1 VAVKERAYLAVD
13 IGGTKLSAGIVSDD
27 GRVLAQDRCETP
39 SDGVW
44 EALESLVQRVRARVT
59 SLATTS
65 GFEYD
70 LIACGVGS
78 GGPMS
83 DDGDKVSTL
92 SIPTWRDFPLRSS
105 IASLTGLPT
114 FVDNDAKA
122 IVLGEV
128 WCGAA
133 VGCRD
138 VIGMVVSTGVGGGI
152 ITDGKLLDGNT
163 GNAGH
168 IGHINVV
175 PNGRLC
181 KCGARGCLEAV
192 ASGTAIAA
200 MTGKPAAQAT
210 PEIVHQTGA
219 YVGRAV
225 ASVAALLDL
234 RLAVIGG
241 SVALGFGEPF
251 FHAAQAE
258 ADRYARISFARGV
271 RIRPTGLGADAP
283 LVGAA
288 AVARRFTS

>member
-1 VAVKERAYLAVD
+1 MTAERAYLAVD
-13 IGGTKLSAGIVSDD
+13 IGGTKLSCGVVSLD
-27 GRVLAQDRCETP
+27 GRVLAQERCATP
-39 SDGVW
+39 EVQVW
-44 EALESLVQRVRARVT
+44 ETLSALVGRIMTGAGHVQ
-59 SLATTS
+59 
-65 GFEYD
+65 
-70 LIACGVGS
+70 LIACGVGA

-83 DDGDKVSTL
+83 DHGDNVSTL
-92 SIPTWRDFPLRSS
+92 SIPSWREFALRSS
-105 IASLTGLPT
+105 LARLTGLAT

-122 IVLGEV
+122 VVLGET

-152 ITDGKLLDGNT
+152 ITDGRLLDGNS

-168 IGHINVV
+168 IGHICVV

-192 ASGTAIAA
+192 ASGTAIAEI
-200 MTGKPAAQAT
+200 TGQPAADA
-210 PEIVHQTGA
+210 PPHVIEQTGM

-251 FHAAQAE
+251 FRAAQTE
-258 ADRYARISFARGV
+258 ADRYATISFARG
-271 RIRPTGLGADAP
+271 IRLLPAGLGADAP

-288 AVARRFTS
+288 AIARRQLA

>member
-1 VAVKERAYLAVD
+1 VTVKERAYLAVD
-13 IGGTKLSAGIVSDD
+13 IGGTKLSAGIVSGD
-27 GRVLAQDRCETP
+27 GRVLAQDRYETP
-39 SDGVW
+39 SEGVW
-44 EALESLVQRVRARVT
+44 DVLESLVQHVRTRVT
-59 SLATTS
+59 SLVSPS
-65 GFEYD
+65 GSEYE
-70 LIACGVGS
+70 LVACGVGS

-83 DDGDKVSTL
+83 DDGDNVSPL

-122 IVLGEV
+122 VVLGEV

-152 ITDGKLLDGNT
+152 ITDGRLLNGNT

-168 IGHINVV
+168 IGHVNVA

-181 KCGARGCLEAV
+181 KCGARGCLEAL

-210 PEIVHQTGA
+210 PDVVHQTGV

-258 ADRYARISFARGV
+258 ADRYARISFAQGV
-271 RIRPTGLGADAP
+271 RIRPTGLGVDAP

>member
-1 VAVKERAYLAVD
+1 MTAERAYLAVD
-13 IGGTKLSAGIVSDD
+13 IGGTKLSCGVVSLD
-27 GRVLAQDRCETP
+27 GRVLAQERCATP
-39 SDGVW
+39 PTQVW
-44 EALESLVQRVRARVT
+44 DTLASLVGRVT
-59 SLATTS
+59 AGAAHL
-65 GFEYD
+65 E
-70 LIACGVGS
+70 LIACGVGA

-83 DDGDKVSTL
+83 ADGDKVSTL
-92 SIPTWRDFPLRSS
+92 SIPSWRNFALR
-105 IASLTGLPT
+105 ASLAQLTGLAT

-122 IVLGEV
+122 VVLGET

-133 VGCRD
+133 VECRD

-152 ITDGKLLDGNT
+152 ITDGRLLDGDS

-168 IGHINVV
+168 IGHICVV

-192 ASGTAIAA
+192 ASGTAIAE
-200 MTGKPAAQAT
+200 MTGQPAVDAPAHVV
-210 PEIVHQTGA
+210 EQTGM

-251 FHAAQAE
+251 FRAAQTE
-258 ADRYARISFARGV
+258 ADRYAAIEFARG
-271 RIRPTGLGADAP
+271 IRLLPAGLGGDAP

-288 AVARRFTS
+288 AIARRQLA

>member
-1 VAVKERAYLAVD
+1 MTAERAYLAVD
-13 IGGTKLSAGIVSDD
+13 IGGTKLSCGVVSLD
-27 GRVLAQDRCETP
+27 GRVLAQERCATP
-39 SDGVW
+39 PAQVW
-44 EALESLVQRVRARVT
+44 DALSGLVGRVMAGAAH
-59 SLATTS
+59 LQ
-65 GFEYD
+65 
-70 LIACGVGS
+70 LIACGVGA

-83 DDGDKVSTL
+83 DNGDKVSTL
-92 SIPTWRDFPLRSS
+92 SIPSWRNFALRSS
-105 IASLTGLPT
+105 LAQLTGLAT

-122 IVLGEV
+122 VVLGET

-152 ITDGKLLDGNT
+152 ITDGRLLDGDS

-168 IGHINVV
+168 IGHICVV

-192 ASGTAIAA
+192 ASGTAIGE
-200 MTGKPAAQAT
+200 MTGQPAAHA
-210 PEIVHQTGA
+210 PAHVIEQTGM

-251 FHAAQAE
+251 FRAAQTE
-258 ADRYARISFARGV
+258 ADRYAAIEFARG
-271 RIRPTGLGADAP
+271 IRLLPAGLGGDAP

-288 AVARRFTS
+288 AIARRQLA

>member
-1 VAVKERAYLAVD
+1 MTAERAYLAVD
-13 IGGTKLSAGIVSDD
+13 IGGTKLSCGVVSLD
-27 GRVLAQDRCETP
+27 GRVLAQERCATP
-39 SDGVW
+39 PAQVW
-44 EALESLVQRVRARVT
+44 DTLSALVGRVMAGAAH
-59 SLATTS
+59 LQ
-65 GFEYD
+65 
-70 LIACGVGS
+70 LIACGVGA

-83 DDGDKVSTL
+83 DNGDKVSTL
-92 SIPTWRDFPLRSS
+92 SIPSWRNFALRSS
-105 IASLTGLPT
+105 LAQLTGLAT

-122 IVLGEV
+122 VVLGET

-152 ITDGKLLDGNT
+152 ITDGRLLDGDS

-168 IGHINVV
+168 IGHICVV

-192 ASGTAIAA
+192 ASGTAIAE
-200 MTGKPAAQAT
+200 MTGQPAAHA
-210 PEIVHQTGA
+210 PAHVIEQTGM

-251 FHAAQAE
+251 FRAAQTE
-258 ADRYARISFARGV
+258 ADRYATLEFARG
-271 RIRPTGLGADAP
+271 IRLLPAGLGADAP

-288 AVARRFTS
+288 AIARRQLA

>member
-1 VAVKERAYLAVD
+1 MKPVRSYLAVD
-13 IGGTKLSAGIVSDD
+13 IGGTKLSCGIVTTD
-27 GRVLAQDRCETP
+27 GEVLARDRCATP
-39 SDGVW
+39 ADGVW
-44 EALESLVQRVRARVT
+44 DALAALV
-59 SLATTS
+59 S
-65 GFEYD
+65 GVQSSAEHAQ

-83 DDGDKVSTL
+83 DDGNKVSTL
-92 SIPTWRDFPLRSS
+92 SIPTWRDFPLRSQL
-105 IASLTGLPT
+105 AAVTGLET

-122 IVLGEV
+122 VVLGET

-152 ITDGKLLDGNT
+152 ITDGTLLDGNT

-168 IGHINVV
+168 IGHITVA

-181 KCGARGCLEAV
+181 KCGSRGCLEAV
-192 ASGTAIAA
+192 ASGTAIAE
-200 MTGKPAAQAT
+200 MTGRPPADA
-210 PEIVHQTGA
+210 PLSIIEQTGA

-225 ASVAALLDL
+225 ASVATLLDL

-241 SVALGFGEPF
+241 SVALGFGAPF
-251 FHAAQAE
+251 YRAAQAE
-258 ADRYARISFARGV
+258 ADRYANISFVRGV
-271 RIRPTGLGADAP
+271 AIRPTGLGADAP

-288 AVARRFTS
+288 AVARRYVK

>member
-1 VAVKERAYLAVD
+1 MTAERAYLAVD
-13 IGGTKLSAGIVSDD
+13 IGGTKLSCGVVSLD
-27 GRVLAQDRCETP
+27 GRVLAQERCATP
-39 SDGVW
+39 PAQVW
-44 EALESLVQRVRARVT
+44 DTLSGLVGRVMAGAAH
-59 SLATTS
+59 LQ
-65 GFEYD
+65 
-70 LIACGVGS
+70 LIACGVGA

-83 DDGDKVSTL
+83 DNGDKVSTL
-92 SIPTWRDFPLRSS
+92 SIPSWRNFALRSS
-105 IASLTGLPT
+105 LAQLTGLAT

-122 IVLGEV
+122 VVLGET

-152 ITDGKLLDGNT
+152 ITDGRLLDGNS

-168 IGHINVV
+168 IGHICVV

-192 ASGTAIAA
+192 ASGTAIAE
-200 MTGKPAAQAT
+200 MTGQPAADA
-210 PEIVHQTGA
+210 PAHVVEQTGR

-251 FHAAQAE
+251 FRAAQTE
-258 ADRYARISFARGV
+258 ADRYATIEFARG
-271 RIRPTGLGADAP
+271 IRLLPAGLGADAP

-288 AVARRFTS
+288 AIARRQLA

>member
-1 VAVKERAYLAVD
+1 MTAERAYLAVD
-13 IGGTKLSAGIVSDD
+13 IGGTKLSCGVVSLD
-27 GRVLAQDRCETP
+27 GRVLAQERCATP
-39 SDGVW
+39 PAQVW
-44 EALESLVQRVRARVT
+44 DALSGLVGRVT
-59 SLATTS
+59 AGAAHLQ
-65 GFEYD
+65 
-70 LIACGVGS
+70 LIACGVGA

-83 DDGDKVSTL
+83 DNGDKVSTL
-92 SIPTWRDFPLRSS
+92 SIPSWRNFALRSS
-105 IASLTGLPT
+105 LAQLTGLAT

-122 IVLGEV
+122 VVLGET

-133 VGCRD
+133 AGCRD

-152 ITDGKLLDGNT
+152 IIDGRLLDGDS

-168 IGHINVV
+168 IGHICVV

-192 ASGTAIAA
+192 ASGTAIGE
-200 MTGKPAAQAT
+200 MTGQPAAEA
-210 PEIVHQTGA
+210 PAHVIEQTGM

-251 FHAAQAE
+251 FRAAQTE
-258 ADRYARISFARGV
+258 ADRYAAIEFARG
-271 RIRPTGLGADAP
+271 IRLLPAGLGGDAP

-288 AVARRFTS
+288 AIARRQLA

>member
-1 VAVKERAYLAVD
+1 MTAERAYLAVD
-13 IGGTKLSAGIVSDD
+13 IGGTKLLCGVVSLD
-27 GRVLAQDRCETP
+27 GRVLAQERCATP
-39 SDGVW
+39 PAQVW
-44 EALESLVQRVRARVT
+44 DTLSGLVSRVMAGAAH
-59 SLATTS
+59 LQ
-65 GFEYD
+65 
-70 LIACGVGS
+70 LIACGVGA

-83 DDGDKVSTL
+83 DNGDKVSTL
-92 SIPTWRDFPLRSS
+92 SIPSWRNFALRSS
-105 IASLTGLPT
+105 LAQLTGLAT

-122 IVLGEV
+122 VVLGET

-152 ITDGKLLDGNT
+152 ITDGRLLDGDS

-168 IGHINVV
+168 IGHICVV

-192 ASGTAIAA
+192 ASGTAIAE
-200 MTGKPAAQAT
+200 MTGQPAAHA
-210 PEIVHQTGA
+210 PAHVIEQTGM

-251 FHAAQAE
+251 FRAAQTE
-258 ADRYARISFARGV
+258 ADRYAAIEFARG
-271 RIRPTGLGADAP
+271 IRLLPAGLGADAP

-288 AVARRFTS
+288 AIARRQLA

>member
-1 VAVKERAYLAVD
+1 MTVKERAYLAVD

>member
-1 VAVKERAYLAVD
+1 MTAERAYLAVD
-13 IGGTKLSAGIVSDD
+13 IGGTKLSCGVVSLD
-27 GRVLAQDRCETP
+27 GRVLAQELCATP
-39 SDGVW
+39 PTQVW
-44 EALESLVQRVRARVT
+44 DTLASLVGRVT
-59 SLATTS
+59 AGAAHL
-65 GFEYD
+65 E
-70 LIACGVGS
+70 LIACGVGA

-83 DDGDKVSTL
+83 DNGDKVSTL
-92 SIPTWRDFPLRSS
+92 SIPSWRNFALRSS
-105 IASLTGLPT
+105 LAQLTGLAT

-122 IVLGEV
+122 VVLGET

-152 ITDGKLLDGNT
+152 ITDGRLLDGDS

-168 IGHINVV
+168 IGHICVV

-192 ASGTAIAA
+192 ASGTAIAE
-200 MTGKPAAQAT
+200 MTGQPAAHA
-210 PEIVHQTGA
+210 PAHVIEQTGM

-251 FHAAQAE
+251 FRAAQTE
-258 ADRYARISFARGV
+258 ADRYATLEFARG
-271 RIRPTGLGADAP
+271 IRLLPAGLGADAP

-288 AVARRFTS
+288 AIARRQLA

>member
-1 VAVKERAYLAVD
+1 MTAERAYLAVD
-13 IGGTKLSAGIVSDD
+13 IGGTKLSCGVVSLD
-27 GRVLAQDRCETP
+27 GRVLAQERCATP
-39 SDGVW
+39 PAQVW
-44 EALESLVQRVRARVT
+44 DALSGLVGRVT
-59 SLATTS
+59 AGAAHLQ
-65 GFEYD
+65 
-70 LIACGVGS
+70 LIACGVGA

-83 DDGDKVSTL
+83 DNGDKVSTL
-92 SIPTWRDFPLRSS
+92 SIPSWRNFALRSS
-105 IASLTGLPT
+105 LAQLTGLAT

-122 IVLGEV
+122 VVLGET

-133 VGCRD
+133 AGCRD

-152 ITDGKLLDGNT
+152 ITDGRLLGGDS

-168 IGHINVV
+168 IGHICVV

-192 ASGTAIAA
+192 ASGTAIAE
-200 MTGKPAAQAT
+200 MTGQPAAHA
-210 PEIVHQTGA
+210 PAHVIEQTGM

-251 FHAAQAE
+251 FRAAQTE
-258 ADRYARISFARGV
+258 ADRYAAIEFARG
-271 RIRPTGLGADAP
+271 IRLLPAGLGGDAP

-288 AVARRFTS
+288 AIARRQLA

>member
-1 VAVKERAYLAVD
+1 MTAERAYLAVH
-13 IGGTKLSAGIVSDD
+13 IGGTKLSCGVVSLD
-27 GRVLAQDRCETP
+27 GRVLAQERCATP
-39 SDGVW
+39 PAQVW
-44 EALESLVQRVRARVT
+44 DALSGLVGRVMAGAAH
-59 SLATTS
+59 LQ
-65 GFEYD
+65 
-70 LIACGVGS
+70 LIACGVGA

-83 DDGDKVSTL
+83 DNGDKVSTL
-92 SIPTWRDFPLRSS
+92 SIPSWRNFALRSS
-105 IASLTGLPT
+105 LAQLTGLAT

-122 IVLGEV
+122 VVLGET

-133 VGCRD
+133 AGCRD

-152 ITDGKLLDGNT
+152 ITDGRLLDGDS

-168 IGHINVV
+168 IGHICVV

-192 ASGTAIAA
+192 ASGTAIAE
-200 MTGKPAAQAT
+200 MTGQPAAHA
-210 PEIVHQTGA
+210 PAHVIEQTGM

-251 FHAAQAE
+251 FRAAQTE
-258 ADRYARISFARGV
+258 ADRYAAIEFARG
-271 RIRPTGLGADAP
+271 IRLLPAGLGGDAP

-288 AVARRFTS
+288 AIARRQLA

>member
-1 VAVKERAYLAVD
+1 MIAERAYLAVD
-13 IGGTKLSAGIVSDD
+13 IGGTKLSCGVVSLD
-27 GRVLAQDRCETP
+27 GRVLTQERCATP
-39 SDGVW
+39 QTQVW
-44 EALESLVQRVRARVT
+44 DALSSLVTRVVASAGRVQ
-59 SLATTS
+59 
-65 GFEYD
+65 
-70 LIACGVGS
+70 LIACGVGA

-83 DDGDKVSTL
+83 DNGDSVSTL
-92 SIPTWRDFPLRSS
+92 SIPSWRNFALRSS
-105 IASLTGLPT
+105 LAQLTGLAT

-122 IVLGEV
+122 VVLGET

-152 ITDGKLLDGNT
+152 ITDGRLLDGDS

-168 IGHINVV
+168 IGHICVV

-192 ASGTAIAA
+192 ASGTAIAE
-200 MTGKPAAQAT
+200 MTGQQAADA
-210 PEIVHQTGA
+210 PSRVIEQTGM

-251 FHAAQAE
+251 FRAAQTE
-258 ADRYARISFARGV
+258 ADRYAAIEFARG
-271 RIRPTGLGADAP
+271 IRLLPAGLGADAP

-288 AVARRFTS
+288 AVARRQLA

>member
-1 VAVKERAYLAVD
+1 MTAERAYLAVD
-13 IGGTKLSAGIVSDD
+13 IGGTKLSCGVVSLN
-27 GRVLAQDRCETP
+27 GQVLAQESCATP
-39 SDGVW
+39 PAQVW
-44 EALESLVQRVRARVT
+44 DTLSALVGRIMTGAGHVQ
-59 SLATTS
+59 
-65 GFEYD
+65 
-70 LIACGVGS
+70 LIACGVGV

-83 DDGDKVSTL
+83 DHGDKVSTL
-92 SIPTWRDFPLRSS
+92 SIPSWREFALRSS
-105 IASLTGLPT
+105 LARLTGLAT

-122 IVLGEV
+122 VVLGEA

-152 ITDGKLLDGNT
+152 ITDGRLLDGNS

-168 IGHINVV
+168 IGHICVV

-192 ASGTAIAA
+192 ASGTAIAE
-200 MTGKPAAQAT
+200 MTGQQAADA
-210 PEIVHQTGA
+210 PPRVIEQTGM

-251 FHAAQAE
+251 FRAAQTE
-258 ADRYARISFARGV
+258 ADRCATISFARG
-271 RIRPTGLGADAP
+271 IRLLPAGLGADAP

-288 AVARRFTS
+288 AIARRQLA

>member
-1 VAVKERAYLAVD
+1 MTAERAYLAVD
-13 IGGTKLSAGIVSDD
+13 IGGTKLLCGVVSLD
-27 GRVLAQDRCETP
+27 GRVLAQELCATP
-39 SDGVW
+39 PTQVW
-44 EALESLVQRVRARVT
+44 DTLSALVGRVMAGAAH
-59 SLATTS
+59 L
-65 GFEYD
+65 E
-70 LIACGVGS
+70 LIACGVGA

-83 DDGDKVSTL
+83 DNGDKVSTL
-92 SIPTWRDFPLRSS
+92 SIPSWRNFALRSS
-105 IASLTGLPT
+105 LAQLTGLAT

-122 IVLGEV
+122 VVLGET

-133 VGCRD
+133 VECRD

-152 ITDGKLLDGNT
+152 ITDGRLLDGDS

-168 IGHINVV
+168 IGHICVV

-192 ASGTAIAA
+192 ASGTAIAE
-200 MTGKPAAQAT
+200 MTGQPAVDAPAHVV
-210 PEIVHQTGA
+210 EQTGM

-251 FHAAQAE
+251 FRAAQTE
-258 ADRYARISFARGV
+258 ADRYAAIEFARG
-271 RIRPTGLGADAP
+271 IRLLPAGLGGDAP

-288 AVARRFTS
+288 AIARRQLA

>member
-1 VAVKERAYLAVD
+1 MTAERAYLAVD
-13 IGGTKLSAGIVSDD
+13 IGGTKLSCGVVSLD
-27 GRVLAQDRCETP
+27 GRVLAQERCATP
-39 SDGVW
+39 PAQVW
-44 EALESLVQRVRARVT
+44 DTLSTLVGRVMAGAAH
-59 SLATTS
+59 LQ
-65 GFEYD
+65 
-70 LIACGVGS
+70 LIACGVGA

-83 DDGDKVSTL
+83 DNGDKVSTL
-92 SIPTWRDFPLRSS
+92 SIPSWRNFALRSS
-105 IASLTGLPT
+105 LAQLTGLAT

-122 IVLGEV
+122 VVLGET

-152 ITDGKLLDGNT
+152 ITDGRLLDGNS

-168 IGHINVV
+168 IGHICVV

-192 ASGTAIAA
+192 ASGTAIAE
-200 MTGKPAAQAT
+200 MTGQPAADA
-210 PEIVHQTGA
+210 PAHVVEQTGM

-251 FHAAQAE
+251 FRAAQTE
-258 ADRYARISFARGV
+258 ADRYAAIEFARG
-271 RIRPTGLGADAP
+271 IRLMPAGLGGDAP

-288 AVARRFTS
+288 AIARRQLA

>member
-1 VAVKERAYLAVD
+1 MTAERAYLAVD
-13 IGGTKLSAGIVSDD
+13 IGGTKLSCGVVSLD
-27 GRVLAQDRCETP
+27 GRVLAQERCATP
-39 SDGVW
+39 PAQVW
-44 EALESLVQRVRARVT
+44 DALSGLVGRVT
-59 SLATTS
+59 AGAAHLQ
-65 GFEYD
+65 
-70 LIACGVGS
+70 LIACGVGA

-83 DDGDKVSTL
+83 DNGDKVSTL
-92 SIPTWRDFPLRSS
+92 SIPSWRNFALRSS
-105 IASLTGLPT
+105 LAQLTGLAT

-122 IVLGEV
+122 VVLGET

-133 VGCRD
+133 AGCRD

-152 ITDGKLLDGNT
+152 ITDGRLLDGDS

-168 IGHINVV
+168 IGHICVV

-192 ASGTAIAA
+192 ASGTAIAE
-200 MTGKPAAQAT
+200 MTGQPAAHA
-210 PEIVHQTGA
+210 PAHVIEQTGM

-251 FHAAQAE
+251 FRAAQTE
-258 ADRYARISFARGV
+258 ADRYAAIEFARG
-271 RIRPTGLGADAP
+271 IRLLPAGLGGDAQ

-288 AVARRFTS
+288 AIARRQLA

>member
-1 VAVKERAYLAVD
+1 MTAERAYLAVD
-13 IGGTKLSAGIVSDD
+13 IGGTKLSCGVVSLD
-27 GRVLAQDRCETP
+27 GRVLAQERCATP
-39 SDGVW
+39 PTQVW
-44 EALESLVQRVRARVT
+44 DTLASLVGRVT
-59 SLATTS
+59 AGAAHLQ
-65 GFEYD
+65 
-70 LIACGVGS
+70 LIACGVGA

-83 DDGDKVSTL
+83 DNGDKVSTL
-92 SIPTWRDFPLRSS
+92 SIPSWRNFALRSS
-105 IASLTGLPT
+105 LAQLTGLAT

-122 IVLGEV
+122 VVLGET

-152 ITDGKLLDGNT
+152 ITDGRLLDGDS

-168 IGHINVV
+168 IGHICVV

-192 ASGTAIAA
+192 ASGTAIAE
-200 MTGKPAAQAT
+200 MTGQPAAHA
-210 PEIVHQTGA
+210 PAHVIEQTGM

-251 FHAAQAE
+251 FRAAQTE
-258 ADRYARISFARGV
+258 ADRYATLEFARG
-271 RIRPTGLGADAP
+271 IRLLPAGLGADAP

-288 AVARRFTS
+288 AIARRQLA

>member
-1 VAVKERAYLAVD
+1 MTAERAYLAVD
-13 IGGTKLSAGIVSDD
+13 IGGTKLSCGVVSLD
-27 GRVLAQDRCETP
+27 GRVLAQERCATP
-39 SDGVW
+39 PAQVW
-44 EALESLVQRVRARVT
+44 DALSGLVGRVMAGAAH
-59 SLATTS
+59 LQ
-65 GFEYD
+65 
-70 LIACGVGS
+70 LIACGVGA

-83 DDGDKVSTL
+83 DNGDKVSTL
-92 SIPTWRDFPLRSS
+92 SIPSWRNFALRSS
-105 IASLTGLPT
+105 LAQLTGLAT

-122 IVLGEV
+122 VVLGET

-133 VGCRD
+133 AGCRD

-152 ITDGKLLDGNT
+152 IIDGRLLDGDS

-168 IGHINVV
+168 IGHICVV

-192 ASGTAIAA
+192 ASGTAIAE
-200 MTGKPAAQAT
+200 MTGQPAAHA
-210 PEIVHQTGA
+210 PAHVIEQTGM

-251 FHAAQAE
+251 FRAAQTE
-258 ADRYARISFARGV
+258 ADRYAAIEFARG
-271 RIRPTGLGADAP
+271 IRLLPAGLGGDAP

-288 AVARRFTS
+288 AIARRQLA

>member
-1 VAVKERAYLAVD
+1 MTAERAYLAVD
-13 IGGTKLSAGIVSDD
+13 IGGTKMSCGVVSLD
-27 GRVLAQDRCETP
+27 GRVLAQERCATP
-39 SDGVW
+39 PAQVW
-44 EALESLVQRVRARVT
+44 DTLSGLVGRVMAGAAH
-59 SLATTS
+59 LQ
-65 GFEYD
+65 
-70 LIACGVGS
+70 LIACGVGA

-83 DDGDKVSTL
+83 DNGDKVSTL
-92 SIPTWRDFPLRSS
+92 SIPSWRNFALRSS
-105 IASLTGLPT
+105 LAQLTGLAT

-122 IVLGEV
+122 VVLGET
-128 WCGAA
+128 WCGSA

-152 ITDGKLLDGNT
+152 ITDGRLLDGDS

-168 IGHINVV
+168 IGHICVV

-192 ASGTAIAA
+192 ASGTAIAE
-200 MTGKPAAQAT
+200 MTGQPAADA
-210 PEIVHQTGA
+210 PAHVVEQTGR

-251 FHAAQAE
+251 FRAAQTE
-258 ADRYARISFARGV
+258 ADRYAAIEFARG
-271 RIRPTGLGADAP
+271 IRLMPAGLGGDAP

-288 AVARRFTS
+288 AIARRQLA

>member
-1 VAVKERAYLAVD
+1 MLAGV
-13 IGGTKLSAGIVSDD
+13 VSTD
-27 GRVLAQDRCETP
+27 GRVIAHDRCDTP
-39 SDGVW
+39 NQNVW
-44 EALESLVQRVRARVT
+44 QSLSRLVSSVQ
-59 SLATTS
+59 SKATAS
-65 GFEYD
+65 E
-70 LIACGVGS
+70 LIACGVGC

-83 DDGDKVSTL
+83 DDGDKVSNL
-92 SIPTWRDFPLRSS
+92 HIKEWSDFPLRSS
-105 IASLTGLPT
+105 LAALTGLPT

-122 IVLGEV
+122 VVLGET

-152 ITDGKLLDGNT
+152 ICDGKLLDGHN

-168 IGHINVV
+168 IGHVNVV
-175 PNGRLC
+175 PGGRMC
-181 KCGARGCLEAV
+181 KCGAAGCLEAV

-200 MTGKPAAQAT
+200 MTGRPAAEASAVII
-210 PEIVHQTGA
+210 EQTGT

-241 SVALGFGEPF
+241 SVALGFGPRF
-251 FHAAQAE
+251 YAAAQAE
-258 ADRYARISFARGV
+258 ADRYATIQFVRGV
-271 RIRPTGLGADAP
+271 QIRPTGLGADAP

-288 AVARRFTS
+288 AVARRHVQ

>member
-1 VAVKERAYLAVD
+1 MTAERAYLAVD
-13 IGGTKLSAGIVSDD
+13 IGGTKLSCGVVSID
-27 GRVLAQDRCETP
+27 GRVLAQERCATP
-39 SDGVW
+39 EVQVW
-44 EALESLVQRVRARVT
+44 SALSAVVGRIMTGAGHMQ
-59 SLATTS
+59 
-65 GFEYD
+65 
-70 LIACGVGS
+70 LIACGVGA

-83 DDGDKVSTL
+83 DHGDKVSTL
-92 SIPTWRDFPLRSS
+92 SIPSWREFALRSS
-105 IASLTGLPT
+105 LARLTGLAT

-122 IVLGEV
+122 VVLGET

-152 ITDGKLLDGNT
+152 ITDGRLLDGNS

-168 IGHINVV
+168 IGHICVV

-192 ASGTAIAA
+192 ASGTAIAEI
-200 MTGKPAAQAT
+200 TGQPAADA
-210 PEIVHQTGA
+210 PPRVIEQTGM

-251 FHAAQAE
+251 FRAAQTE
-258 ADRYARISFARGV
+258 ADRCATISFARG
-271 RIRPTGLGADAP
+271 IRLLPAGLGADAP

-288 AVARRFTS
+288 AIARRQLA

>member
-1 VAVKERAYLAVD
+1 MAVKERAYLAVD

-27 GRVLAQDRCETP
+27 GRVLVQDRCETP

-44 EALESLVQRVRARVT
+44 DALVALVERVRVRLT
-59 SLATTS
+59 SLASTS
-65 GFEYD
+65 GFGYEF
-70 LIACGVGS
+70 IACGVGS

-92 SIPTWRDFPLRSS
+92 SIPTWRDFPLRTS

-122 IVLGEV
+122 VVMGEV

-288 AVARRFTS
+288 AIARRFTS

>member
-1 VAVKERAYLAVD
+1 MLCGLVGE
-13 IGGTKLSAGIVSDD
+13 D
-27 GRVLAQDRCETP
+27 GVVIAQDRCSTP
-39 SDGVW
+39 SSGVW
-44 EALESLVQRVRARVT
+44 DALADLVARVQRGASDVT
-59 SLATTS
+59 L
-65 GFEYD
+65 
-70 LIACGVGS
+70 LACGVGC

-83 DDGDKVSTL
+83 QAGEKVSNL
-92 SIPTWRDFPLRSS
+92 HIKEWNDFPLRSS
-105 IASLTGLPT
+105 LARHTGLAT
-114 FVDNDAKA
+114 YVDNDAKA
-122 IVLGEV
+122 VVLGET

-133 VGCRD
+133 IGCRD

-152 ITDGKLLDGNT
+152 ICDGRLLDGDT

-168 IGHINVV
+168 IGHVNVV
-175 PNGRLC
+175 PNGRMC

-200 MTGKPAAQAT
+200 MTGRPAAEAT
-210 PEIVHQTGA
+210 PDIVEQTGT

-251 FHAAQAE
+251 FRAAQAE
-258 ADRYARISFARGV
+258 ADRYAQIKFVRGV
-271 RIRPTGLGADAP
+271 KVRPTGLGADAP

-288 AVARRFTS
+288 AVAHRQCSTT

>member
-1 VAVKERAYLAVD
+1 MTAERAYLAVD
-13 IGGTKLSAGIVSDD
+13 IGGTKLSCGVVSLD
-27 GRVLAQDRCETP
+27 GRVLAQERCATP
-39 SDGVW
+39 PAQVW
-44 EALESLVQRVRARVT
+44 DALSGLVGRVMAGAAH
-59 SLATTS
+59 LQ
-65 GFEYD
+65 
-70 LIACGVGS
+70 LIACGVGA

-83 DDGDKVSTL
+83 DNGDKVSTL
-92 SIPTWRDFPLRSS
+92 SIPSWRNFALRSS
-105 IASLTGLPT
+105 LAQLTGLAT

-122 IVLGEV
+122 VVLGET

-133 VGCRD
+133 AGCRD

-152 ITDGKLLDGNT
+152 IIDGRLLDGDS

-168 IGHINVV
+168 IGHICVV

-192 ASGTAIAA
+192 ASGTAIAE
-200 MTGKPAAQAT
+200 MTGQPAAHA
-210 PEIVHQTGA
+210 PAHVIEQTGM

-251 FHAAQAE
+251 FRAAQTE
-258 ADRYARISFARGV
+258 ADRYATIEFARG
-271 RIRPTGLGADAP
+271 IRLLPAGLGGDAP

-288 AVARRFTS
+288 AIARRQLA